1 MQPLLEMEPFLPVRR
16 RLLFFLR
23 KNGADENIL
32 LTLKFFFN

>member
-1 MQPLLEMEPFLPVRR
+1 MQ
-16 RLLFFLR
+16 RLLKMGRFCLCGDGSSFLR